1 MDRSATWSDGSP
13 PRIRCCEAGNVEAD
27 RMTIQQRGDVRFL
40 PWTGAAILLGFIVGI
55 PGTAESRAYKPTGPP
70 YTEGDPT
77 ADDQP
82 SPTPK
87 PARTNP
93 AVHQRFELETTGPA
107 AARNARLIWL
117 STVRVWIQI
126 ALR

>member
-13 PRIRCCEAGNVEAD
+13 PRIRSSEAGDAEVD
-27 RMTIQQRGDVRFL
+27 RMTIQRRCEVRFL
-40 PWTGAAILLGFIVGI
+40 PWTGAAILLAFLVGI
-55 PGTAESRAYKPTGPP
+55 PGTAGARQYRPQNPP
-70 YTEGDPT
+70 YPEGDPT

-87 PARTNP
+87 PNRMNA
-93 AVHQRFELETTGPA
+93 AVQKRYELESTEPA
-107 AARNARLIWL
+107 AAKNARLIWL
-117 STVRVWIQI
+117 SAVRVWIRI